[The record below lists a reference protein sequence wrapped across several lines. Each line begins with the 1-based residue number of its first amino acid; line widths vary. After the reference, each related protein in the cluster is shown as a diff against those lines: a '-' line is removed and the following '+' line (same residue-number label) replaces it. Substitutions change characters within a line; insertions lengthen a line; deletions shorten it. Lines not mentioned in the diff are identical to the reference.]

1 MNMNILIF
9 FPQSL
14 KTCIFF
20 TVIFHFDA
28 VSEFQQVFQILNL
41 ICILTV
47 VTMDLNSLMQGIKF
61 VPEQTGSMKT

>member
-9 FPQSL
+9 FPQGL
-14 KTCIFF
+14 KTCTGIFF
-20 TVIFHFDA
+20 TVI
-28 VSEFQQVFQILNL
+28 QQVFQILNL

-61 VPEQTGSMKT
+61 VPEQTGLMKT